1 MKKNFLLI
9 LLLALTFISC
19 EKHRLNKLRGG
30 WLVVA
35 PAATPSHQLKYFH
48 HITFDCDEF
57 RLQRQVLITPRCD
70 TTDTHEEYIKGTYK
84 LDGKTVSLEG
94 TYMDANY
101 QQVKTSGC
109 GTKGSY
115 VKKFSW
121 EIEDDLLVLKE
132 EGKEEEKFSSV
143 TDLDCD

>member
-1 MKKNFLLI
+1 MKKNLLLI
-9 LLLALTFISC
+9 LLIALTFLSC

-35 PAATPSHQLKYFH
+35 AASTPSHQLKYFH

-57 RLQRQVLITPRCD
+57 CLQKQVLIFPICD
-70 TTDTHEEYIKGTYK
+70 TSDTHEEYIKGTYK
-84 LDGKTVSLEG
+84 LDRKTLSLEG
-94 TYMDANY
+94 SYMDATY

-109 GTKGSY
+109 GSTGAY

-121 EIEDDLLVLKE
+121 DIEDDLLILKE

-143 TDLDCD
+143 NDIDCD